1 VIELLPIRIRVLV
14 WATIFVAGCA
24 GPNRAPIENK
34 GQSLREPANPTREVV
49 PGDTLYSIA
58 WETGRDYR
66 DLASWNGIGNDYLI
80 KPGQKITLGPPGDT
94 PRPDSGRNPETASGQ
109 YKVVKGDTVYSI
121 ARHHGLSVTRLTGLN
136 KLHKPYRIYPG
147 QTLDVTGSMTDVS
160 SHQARA
166 PKPKSAESRQSSPET
181 VRSKPYRGRWSWP
194 TAGTVIGR
202 YSGKAQR
209 KGIEIAGKKAQAI
222 VSAAPG
228 TVVYRG
234 SGLRGYG
241 NLIIVKHDDDYLSA
255 YAHCENIYV
264 KEGDVIQS
272 RQKIAGMGDS
282 GTNRVKLHFEIR
294 YKGKSVDPLKFL
306 PRR

>member
-1 VIELLPIRIRVLV
+1 MLV
-14 WATIFVAGCA
+14 WVTIFVAGCA
-24 GPNRAPIENK
+24 GPHRAPIENK

-66 DLASWNGIGNDYLI
+66 DLASWNGIGDDYLI
-80 KPGQKITLGPPGDT
+80 KPGQKITLGPPDSAAQPG
-94 PRPDSGRNPETASGQ
+94 SGRHLESGQ
-109 YKVVKGDTVYSI
+109 YQVVRGDTVYSI
-121 ARHHGLSVTRLTGLN
+121 ARRHGLSVTRLAKIN
-136 KLHKPYRIYPG
+136 KLPRPYRIYPG
-147 QTLDVTGSMTDVS
+147 QTLEITAGTATTSTQQVPV
-160 SHQARA
+160 A
-166 PKPKSAESRQSSPET
+166 KPGPAEPRQSDHD
-181 VRSKPYRGRWSWP
+181 VIRAKPYRGRWSWP
-194 TAGTVIGR
+194 TAGTLIGR

-209 KGIEIAGKKAQAI
+209 KGIEIAGKKSQAI